1 MTLKKYWQR
10 EVYISPDTTFRDEI
24 LLLVNSSAPKI
35 DILKTDTKGRF
46 IIFRV
51 ANTSDVVVVLYAPS
65 GILKEKQELRQ
76 NFLRTLRKQIRLH
89 TTRKDNVI
97 LLGDFNNTLK
107 DIHRSTN
114 NLGEKE
120 AKSDLEDHWRLQN
133 PNEKLSTHYHGRK
146 NTYARI
152 DRAYTNTKLR
162 TNIKTGH
169 IVNSFLTTFTRFS
182 LKGKIRF

>member
-10 EVYISPDTTFRDEI
+10 EVYISPDTTFRDGI

-65 GILKEKQELRQ
+65 GILKEKQEVRQ
-76 NFLRTLRKQIRLH
+76 NFLRTLKQIRSH

-114 NLGEKE
+114 NLGEK
-120 AKSDLEDHWRLQN
+120 DN
-133 PNEKLSTHYHGRK
+133 M
-146 NTYARI
+146 
-152 DRAYTNTKLR
+152 
-162 TNIKTGH
+162 
-169 IVNSFLTTFTRFS
+169 
-182 LKGKIRF
+182 

>member
-1 MTLKKYWQR
+1 MSHRTLL
-10 EVYISPDTTFRDEI
+10 FRDGV
-24 LLLVNSSAPKI
+24 LLLVNSFAPKI

-76 NFLRTLRKQIRLH
+76 NILRTLRKQIRSH

-107 DIHRSTN
+107 DINRSTN

-120 AKSDLEDHWRLQN
+120 AKSELLNLIQQLDLEDHWRLQN
-133 PNEKLSTHYHGRK
+133 PNEKLYVHYHGRK

-152 DRAYTNTKLR
+152 DRAYTNFDA
-162 TNIKTGH
+162 
-169 IVNSFLTTFTRFS
+169 VFLEGKNQVLNRG
-182 LKGKIRF
+182 KGYWILNKHFWK

>member
-1 MTLKKYWQR
+1 M
-10 EVYISPDTTFRDEI
+10 
-24 LLLVNSSAPKI
+24 
-35 DILKTDTKGRF
+35 
-46 IIFRV
+46 
-51 ANTSDVVVVLYAPS
+51 LYAPS

-76 NFLRTLRKQIRLH
+76 NFLRTLRKQIRSH

-120 AKSDLEDHWRLQN
+120 AKSELLNLIQQLDLEDHWRLQN
-133 PNEKLSTHYHGRK
+133 PNEKLYTHYHGRK

>member
-1 MTLKKYWQR
+1 MSHRTLL
-10 EVYISPDTTFRDEI
+10 FRDGV
-24 LLLVNSSAPKI
+24 LLLVNSFAPKI

-97 LLGDFNNTLK
+97 LLET
-107 DIHRSTN
+107 
-114 NLGEKE
+114 
-120 AKSDLEDHWRLQN
+120 
-133 PNEKLSTHYHGRK
+133 
-146 NTYARI
+146 
-152 DRAYTNTKLR
+152 
-162 TNIKTGH
+162 
-169 IVNSFLTTFTRFS
+169 LTTHEKTYIDQ
-182 LKGKIRF
+182 LIT

>member
-1 MTLKKYWQR
+1 M
-10 EVYISPDTTFRDEI
+10 
-24 LLLVNSSAPKI
+24 
-35 DILKTDTKGRF
+35 
-46 IIFRV
+46 
-51 ANTSDVVVVLYAPS
+51 VVVLYAPS

-89 TTRKDNVI
+89 TTRKDNFI

-133 PNEKLSTHYHGRK
+133 PNEKLYTHYHGRK